1 MERLKMFSFGK
12 VLLLLAI
19 LFLALEGQ
27 GYSQPKY
34 PTKPIDIVVPFKP
47 AGGTDSVIRVI
58 VPFLNKKWGVP
69 VNVINKPGGNTLPG
83 SVEVFDSSPNGYT
96 LLADCNA
103 SSSMLGVVIKNI
115 PFSIMSKTFI
125 GIVANGP
132 TALMVPSKSPY
143 KTIEDVKAEVK
154 RDPDNFTWV
163 SLGGVSGPDFI
174 TRQFFKVAGIDVSRT
189 KPVMGTGGT
198 DVQTLV
204 AGGHVKLGGTNIIS
218 AKAAIQGGLIRV
230 LGIAKVRDPDFP
242 EIPTFA
248 DLGYPGINH
257 VWWVGFSGPPKI
269 PSYVVE
275 TWDKALKEITKDPE
289 YISRLKGIGFYPF
302 YQNSVDMKDYIL
314 KETEEVAELYG
325 MKKK

>member
-1 MERLKMFSFGK
+1 MKRSKAFSVGIV
-12 VLLLLAI
+12 VLLLAAI
-19 LFLALEGQ
+19 FSTWGGQ

-34 PTKPIDIVVPFKP
+34 PTKPIDIIVPFKP

-58 VPFLNKKWGVP
+58 APFLNKKWGVP
-69 VNVINKPGGNTLPG
+69 INVVNKPGGNTLPG

-115 PFSIMSKTFI
+115 PFSIMDKTFL

-132 TALMVPSKSPY
+132 LALMVNAKSPY
-143 KTIEDVKAEVK
+143 KTIEDVKSEVR

-174 TRQFFKVAGIDVSRT
+174 TRQFFKAIGVDVSKT

-218 AKAAIQGGLIRV
+218 AKAAIQAGLIRV
-230 LGIAKVRDPDFP
+230 LGIARVRDPDFP
-242 EIPTFA
+242 NIPTFA
-248 DLGYPGINH
+248 ELGYPGINH

-269 PSYVVE
+269 PSYIVD
-275 TWDKALKEITKDPE
+275 TWDKALKEIMKDPE
-289 YISRLKGIGFYPF
+289 YVSRLKGIGFYPF
-302 YQNSVDMKDYIL
+302 YQNSGDMKEYIR

-325 MKKK
+325 MEKK

>member
-1 MERLKMFSFGK
+1 MKRSKAFSAGK
-12 VLLLLAI
+12 VLLLLATI
-19 LFLALEGQ
+19 FLTWGEQ
-27 GYSQPKY
+27 GHSQPKY
-34 PTKPIDIVVPFKP
+34 PTKPIDIIVPFKP

-58 VPFLNKKWGVP
+58 APFLNKKWGVP
-69 VNVINKPGGNTLPG
+69 VNVVNKPGGNTLPG

-115 PFSIMSKTFI
+115 PFSILDRTFL

-132 TALMVPSKSPY
+132 LALMVNANSPY
-143 KTIEDVKAEVK
+143 KTLEDVKAEAR

-174 TRQFFKVAGIDVSRT
+174 ARQFFKAIGVDVSKT

-204 AGGHVKLGGTNIIS
+204 AGGHVKFGGTNIIS
-218 AKAAIQGGLIRV
+218 AKAAIQGGLVRV
-230 LGIAKVRDPDFP
+230 LGIARTRDPDFP
-242 EIPTFA
+242 NIPTFA
-248 DLGYPGINH
+248 ELGYPSINH
-257 VWWVGFSGPPKI
+257 VWWVGFSGPAKT
-269 PSYVVE
+269 PSSLVDV
-275 TWDKALKEITKDPE
+275 WDKALKEIMKDPE

-302 YQNSVDMKDYIL
+302 YQDSSGMKEYIR

-325 MKKK
+325 MQKK